1 MTDPVS
7 LPELIGLDGRVAVIT
22 GAASGIGFAV
32 ARHLHEAGGRVVLV
46 DLNPAAVLGAS
57 QRLQGSTAVAA
68 DVSDWGGLESAI
80 GAALDDAVPDIL
92 VNAAGVFPSAP
103 FLDLDEAHWDRLL
116 DINLKGVVRMSQ
128 IVARRMRDGGKGG
141 SIVHIGSV
149 QGQRPTAGKAAYAAS
164 KAGIEALTRVMAREL
179 MPHGIRVNAV
189 APGPV
194 LTEAARARMAQI
206 QASGAAAPSGRGAGI
221 IGSPDEIARVVH
233 FLASPAA
240 SYVNGAIWR
249 VDGGATLD

>member
-1 MTDPVS
+1 MTNPV
-7 LPELIGLDGRVAVIT
+7 LLRDLIALEGRVAVVT

-32 ARHLHEAGGRVVLV
+32 ASHLYEAGAQIIAV
-46 DLNPAAVLGAS
+46 DLNADAVAEVSLK
-57 QRLQGSTAVAA
+57 LPGSIAVAA
-68 DVSDWGGLESAI
+68 DVSDWGELESAV
-80 GAALDDAVPDIL
+80 GEALGDSAPDIL

-128 IVARRMRDGGKGG
+128 IVARRMRDAKGGG
-141 SIVHIGSV
+141 SIVHIGSI
-149 QGQRPTAGKAAYAAS
+149 QGQRPTAGKAAYATS

-179 MPHGIRVNAV
+179 MPYGIRVNAV

-194 LTEAARARMAQI
+194 LTEAARARMAEI
-206 QASGAAAPSGRGAGI
+206 QASGVAPSGRGTGI

-233 FLASPAA
+233 FLTSPAA
-240 SYVNGAIWR
+240 SYVNGSVGV
-249 VDGGATLD
+249 VDGGNTLD

>member
-1 MTDPVS
+1 MTNPV
-7 LPELIGLDGRVAVIT
+7 LLRDLIALDGRVAVVT

-32 ARHLHEAGGRVVLV
+32 ASHLNDAGARTIVV
-46 DLNPAAVLGAS
+46 DLNAE
-57 QRLQGSTAVAA
+57 AVAEVSRKLRGSIA
-68 DVSDWGGLESAI
+68 VATDVSDWGGLESSI
-80 GAALDDAVPDIL
+80 DEALGDSAPDIL

-103 FLDLDEAHWDRLL
+103 FLDLDEVHWDRLL

-128 IVARRMRDGGKGG
+128 IVARRMRDAKGGG

-164 KAGIEALTRVMAREL
+164 KAGIEALTRVMAREF

-194 LTEAARARMAQI
+194 LTEAARARMAEI
-206 QASGAAAPSGRGAGI
+206 QASGMAPSGRGTGI

-240 SYVNGAIWR
+240 SYVNGSVWV
-249 VDGGATLD
+249 VDGGNTLD